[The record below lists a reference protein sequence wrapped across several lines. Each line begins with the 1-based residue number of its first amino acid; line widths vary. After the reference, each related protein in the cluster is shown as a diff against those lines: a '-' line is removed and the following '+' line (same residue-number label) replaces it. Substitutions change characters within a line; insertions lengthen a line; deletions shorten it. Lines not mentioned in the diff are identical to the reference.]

1 MFAGQRMGQRSALA
15 HAIEFQESNPRESVK
30 IRGLKLCS
38 TEGYAGR
45 LHVKGLLA
53 HYTSG

>member
-38 TEGYAGR
+38 TEGYAGG